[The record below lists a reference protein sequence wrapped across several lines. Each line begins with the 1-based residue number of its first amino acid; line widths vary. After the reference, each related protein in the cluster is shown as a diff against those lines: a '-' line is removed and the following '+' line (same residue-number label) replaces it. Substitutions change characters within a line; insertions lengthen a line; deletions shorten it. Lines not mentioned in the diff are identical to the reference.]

1 MLNAIPKS
9 RLYPAYIQA
18 IKKAIQRCVW
28 PWLFWSRNRA
38 TKSLKWF
45 VNSVKLFAD
54 DVKLYSEMSTPSS
67 ASTFQEHLNH
77 IHKWS
82 IDWQLTISLSLSLSL
97 SKCNLFELGP
107 HCLSHPFF
115 LSTTQLPYTD
125 TVKDLGINIGPNL
138 KFCQHISEITARANQ
153 RSHLIHRCFLSRNIK
168 HLINAFIVYVW
179 PLLEYVSPVWSPSQ
193 LYAINSIEWVQRSFT
208 KRLPGFSKFT
218 YEERLFKQHLPSLEH
233 RRLVTDLVTCFNI
246 IHGFTSLKF
255 DNFLKFSPNRENSR
269 GHQLR
274 LVIPL
279 SKTNTHK
286 FFFSSRVVIPWN
298 SLLVEVVT
306 SVSAASF
313 KKKITQ
319 NWP

>member
-1 MLNAIPKS
+1 M
-9 RLYPAYIQA
+9 
-18 IKKAIQRCVW
+18 
-28 PWLFWSRNRA
+28 
-38 TKSLKWF
+38 
-45 VNSVKLFAD
+45 KLFAD
-54 DVKLYSEMSTPSS
+54 DVKLYSEMSTISS
-67 ASTFQEHLNH
+67 AFTFQEHLNR

-82 IDWQLTISLSLSLSL
+82 IDWQLTISL

-115 LSTTQLPYTD
+115 LSTKQLPYTD

-138 KFCQHISEITARANQ
+138 KFCQHISEITAKANQ

-168 HLINAFIVYVW
+168 HLINAFIVYVR
-179 PLLEYVSPVWSPSQ
+179 PLLDYASPVWSPSQ
-193 LYAINSIEWVQRSFT
+193 LYAINSIERVQRSFFT
-208 KRLPGFSKFT
+208 KCLPGFSRFT
-218 YEERLFKQHLPSLEH
+218 YEERLSKLHLPSLEH

-246 IHGFTSLKF
+246 VHGLTSLKF
-255 DNFLKFSPNRENSR
+255 DDFFKFSPNRENSR

-279 SKTNTHK
+279 SKTNTHN

-298 SLLVEVVT
+298 SLPVEVVT

-313 KKKITQ
+313 LEKITQ
-319 NWP
+319 N